1 MCKPYDLYFSIFSL
15 EEERKTGAQCLF
27 SPFFLDALPRILAKS
42 GYKSQASVPELNFSI
57 FLILRNP
64 GCVVSA
70 PRKED
75 LVQKYLA
82 DIFSVAAITND
93 HKISD

>member
-1 MCKPYDLYFSIFSL
+1 MHFSIFSL
-15 EEERKTGAQCLF
+15 EERKTGEQCLF
-27 SPFFLDALPRILAKS
+27 SPFFLDTLPRILAKS
-42 GYKSQASVPELNFSI
+42 GYKNQASVPELSFSV

-64 GCVVSA
+64 GSVVSA

-82 DIFSVAAITND
+82 
-93 HKISD
+93 

>member
-1 MCKPYDLYFSIFSL
+1 MSVFSL
-15 EEERKTGAQCLF
+15 
-27 SPFFLDALPRILAKS
+27 LPDTLHRI
-42 GYKSQASVPELNFSI
+42 SQDIRIRLSVPELSFSV

-64 GCVVSA
+64 GSVVSA

-82 DIFSVAAITND
+82 
-93 HKISD
+93 

>member
-1 MCKPYDLYFSIFSL
+1 MICTFQFSHL
-15 EEERKTGAQCLF
+15 ERRGKRAQCLF
-27 SPFFLDALPRILAKS
+27 SPFFLDTFPRILAKS
-42 GYKSQASVPELNFSI
+42 GYTNQASVPELNFSI

-70 PRKED
+70 LRKKD

-82 DIFSVAAITND
+82 
-93 HKISD
+93 